1 MLLMIKGLW
10 LMDTVICIF
19 LITVNAFMLYLL
31 WDAIKEKY
39 ISEILTLTVIEIAI
53 LLVSAF
59 IIINMGDM
67 G

>member
-10 LMDTVICIF
+10 MMYTVTYIF
-19 LITVNAFMLYLL
+19 LITINAFMLYLL

-39 ISEILTLTVIEIAI
+39 IPEILPLTVIEIVI

-59 IIINMGDM
+59 IIINMGDV